1 MKLVLRILL
10 LVLPQLF
17 VLGKSVSFAAN
28 EKVIHHKKDALT
40 YTVSTTLDTSF
51 FEESLFDSDDEVDH
65 DNNSFDHFSE
75 NPFQLTTT
83 CSKTSVFPKNRSL
96 YYTHKKLY
104 LLFGNIKIP
113 V

>member
-17 VLGKSVSFAAN
+17 VIGNTVSFASFEN
-28 EKVIHHKKDALT
+28 TSTPHKKNALT
-40 YTVSTTLDTSF
+40 YTASDNQEFGF
-51 FEESLFDSDDEVDH
+51 FEEFAFDADDETEGGS
-65 DNNSFDHFSE
+65 NSVFNFSE
-75 NPFQLTTT
+75 VDN
-83 CSKTSVFPKNRSL
+83 VFSGKNNLQFFKNRGFL
-96 YYTHKKLY
+96 AVNKKLY